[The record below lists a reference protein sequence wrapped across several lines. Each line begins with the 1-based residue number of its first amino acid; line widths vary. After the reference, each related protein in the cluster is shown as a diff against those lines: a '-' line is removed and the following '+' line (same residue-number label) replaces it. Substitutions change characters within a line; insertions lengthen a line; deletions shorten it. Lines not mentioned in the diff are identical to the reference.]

1 MPRAAVSTCSKQ
13 RCYHHLVGA
22 HEERFGDCE
31 PDRLGG
37 FEIDEQLQSY
47 RQYYRQIAG
56 FRSLENCIQQRCR
69 TSKILGYINS
79 IAN

>member
-1 MPRAAVSTCSKQ
+1 VQDQRHPRN
-13 RCYHHLVGA
+13 HLG
-22 HEERFGDCE
+22 ERNNKERFEDYE

-47 RQYYRQIAG
+47 RQFYRQIAG
-56 FRSLENCIQQRCR
+56 FCSLENFVHKRCR

-79 IAN
+79 IAK